1 MQTIIGEYREWKPE
15 TRNQRAQSEI
25 EAQHLEGET
34 ILLGEEGE
42 PIACVLEL
50 KGEAGKRA
58 DLLGRMIQRG
68 ITWDVPSANG
78 GARLSGIRYGNRT
91 FGTTAPQP
99 LRRRYGCRQSAFH
112 AERPDVVGLLGEVF
126 YGAWETFNEN
136 LPEAAQ
142 ATDAKTAESIHDD
155 WRFAGT
161 PWTSGIINDNA
172 SLPYHKDSGN
182 LTDSWSAMIVLRHK
196 ADGGALHLPE
206 YGVTLDCFDKSLVF
220 FDGQALWHGVTPIR
234 LRNKE
239 AFRRS
244 IVMYSKSACKN
255 CGPAHLEAA
264 RAARE
269 ATEHDIHRESVLG
282 LKKGKK

>member
-1 MQTIIGEYREWKPE
+1 MQTVSAEYKEWKPE
-15 TRNQRAQSEI
+15 NRNQRAKSEI
-25 EAQHLEGET
+25 DAEHLEGET
-34 ILLGEEGE
+34 ILTDSDGSVV
-42 PIACVLEL
+42 ACVLEL
-50 KGEAGKRA
+50 TGEAGKRA
-58 DLLGRMIQRG
+58 DLLGRTIQRG
-68 ITWDVPSANG
+68 ITWDVPTANG

-126 YGAWETFNEN
+126 HGAWETFKES
-136 LPEAAQ
+136 LPEAAE
-142 ATDAKTAESIHDD
+142 ATDQKTTADIHDD

-182 LTDSWSAMIVLRHK
+182 LIGSWSAMIVLRHK
-196 ADGGALHLPE
+196 AEGGALHLPE
-206 YGVTLDCFDKSLVF
+206 YGVTLECFDKSLVF
-220 FDGQALWHGVTPIR
+220 FDGQALWHGVTPIK
-234 LRNKE
+234 LKNKE

-244 IVMYSKSACKN
+244 IVMYSKNACKN

-264 RAARE
+264 RAAKE
-269 ATEHDIHRESVLG
+269 ATEHDVHHSSV
-282 LKKGKK
+282 LKKGD